1 MALERFISQ
10 KKKKRLLDGL
20 DVKCLFFGAS
30 NKEDKVTNEEE
41 SVVENIETMARFSHA
56 IQTQLPVTWLTRSL
70 ELIHDLLVWFLTY
83 YCITLAATLAMKS
96 ASFAVDST
104 SAGRNR
110 QNSLFDG
117 VDSPDLLKR
126 LEAQESLP
134 SYIKLLIGVLIETKK
149 EISDLSRLCDSILAE
164 NKVLREENESLK
176 SQLNILLPSPG
187 VSASKE
193 FSSSSSQTQN
203 ADSSSSKID
212 PDMSRSIVVSG
223 VPEGQSPNSVDRA
236 QHDLHCVLALLNF
249 LGVECL
255 PPLVFR
261 MGVRNSS
268 RPRLL
273 KVILPNDRFQKE
285 VIRLAP
291 RLRFF
296 PHKGVYIR
304 PSLTR
309 EERMRRREAHRAGS
323 VHNDNSVANGVLQ
336 ADSANVTFFTLLHSN
351 YDLVLLTE
359 TWLNSNHDT
368 APLLGIINSQFDVIR
383 CDRLHKKG
391 GGVLVLVRNTLS
403 FEIVFKKSLKE
414 AYEILVVNLF
424 VRACYEAPCLL
435 VGDFNLPDVD
445 WNSVNCSAGCCAVT
459 KEFVDM
465 FYSHNFVQYVKSPTR
480 GSSYL
485 DLIFCNDVALI
496 GEVEVLPPIGSSD
509 HASAE
514 FTLNVSPPTVTQRKW
529 VRDFS
534 KTKYEAI
541 EQYLGN
547 IDWVGSFST

>member
-1 MALERFISQ
+1 LVRCWTVTKFFHLGGTKWGDRGHYVLPTVLAEVDHRMAIAREEIIGPVKKLIRF
-10 KKKKRLLDGL
+10 
-20 DVKCLFFGAS
+20 
-30 NKEDKVTNEEE
+30 E
-41 SVVENIETMARFSHA
+41 SME
-56 IQTQLPVTWLTRSL
+56 
-70 ELIHDLLVWFLTY
+70 DLLKKSSVAQNAPPAAV
-83 YCITLAATLAMKS
+83 ITKDADNAKHIAQKTSSGSIWVNGESRGKS
-96 ASFAVDST
+96 GTVMDTNKYLDST
-104 SAGRNR
+104 SAGRN
-110 QNSLFDG
+110 LFDG
-117 VDSPDLLKR
+117 DDSPDLLKR

-296 PHKGVYIR
+296 PLIR
-304 PSLTR
+304 STSGPSLDFRERNAQTR
-309 EERMRRREAHRAGS
+309 TSGA
-323 VHNDNSVANGVLQ
+323 
-336 ADSANVTFFTLLHSN
+336 
-351 YDLVLLTE
+351 
-359 TWLNSNHDT
+359 
-368 APLLGIINSQFDVIR
+368 
-383 CDRLHKKG
+383 
-391 GGVLVLVRNTLS
+391 
-403 FEIVFKKSLKE
+403 IVFKKSLKE
-414 AYEILVVNLF
+414 AYEILVVNLLILVYRTPLCNAHDSSLLLKVISDF
-424 VRACYEAPCLL
+424 SCYEAPCLL
-435 VGDFNLPDVD
+435 VGDFNLADVD

-529 VRDFS
+529 ETLTGLVPSLR
-534 KTKYEAI
+534 
-541 EQYLGN
+541 
-547 IDWVGSFST
+547 